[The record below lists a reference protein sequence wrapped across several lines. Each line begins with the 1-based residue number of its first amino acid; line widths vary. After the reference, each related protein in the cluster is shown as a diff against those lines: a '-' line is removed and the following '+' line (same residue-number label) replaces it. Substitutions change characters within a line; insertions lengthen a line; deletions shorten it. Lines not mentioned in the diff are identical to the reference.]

1 MTNEQML
8 AIVEARTGVTD
19 TTLLSAYI
27 EDAGQAII
35 NKAYPFL
42 TGIETVPPKYQRL
55 QVEIAVYLANKMGAE
70 GQTQHIENGIHRTYE
85 SASIPNSML
94 KAVIP
99 LAKIPFPEE
108 EPNEEES
115 ESEETEDENP

>member
-8 AIVEARTGVTD
+8 EIVEARTGVTD

-35 NKAYPFL
+35 NKAYPFKV
-42 TGIETVPPKYQRL
+42 GITEVPAKYQRL
-55 QVEIAVYLANKMGAE
+55 QVEIAVYLVGKMGAE
-70 GQTQHIENGIHRTYE
+70 GQTQHIENGIHRSYE

-99 LAKIPFPEE
+99 LAKIPFSEE
-108 EPNEEES
+108 EP